1 MVLPEGISTLPQCAR
16 TGIRN
21 CGMLEDMSPRP
32 QSRRPHVTKSAG
44 FVGTEVELDITNVAH
59 GGVFV
64 ARHDGRVVF
73 VTDAIPGE
81 RVRARITEDSQKS
94 FWRAETLEVLTASP
108 HRREHVWVEAS
119 ITRDPSERPGGA
131 DFGHIDLAHQR
142 DLKAFVLTDSFS
154 RMARVDVTV
163 SVESAPG
170 DDETNGL
177 GYRTREFL
185 HVDAE
190 GRVGPFA
197 TRSHRV
203 VSVTSLPLA
212 TRRIQ
217 ESAPLTVTIAG
228 ISGITLVD
236 ADSGMVALE
245 SRDKDSTKAPLI
257 AQRVGEREFQ
267 LRASS
272 FWQVH
277 RRAPLVLTQAVT
289 RAIDSQLFDP
299 RAANLDL
306 YGGVGL
312 FAAAV
317 GDAFGSTTRITSV
330 ELDEEATEFASN
342 NIADWVG
349 ARAVTARVDRFLAE
363 TVATASAVD
372 RSRLAAAAVVLDPPR
387 SGAGRSVVD
396 SLGELAPAQI
406 VYVACDPVALA
417 RDAHLLAAHG
427 YELAHLEAH
436 DLFPHTHHV
445 EAVARFVRS

>member
-1 MVLPEGISTLPQCAR
+1 
-16 TGIRN
+16 
-21 CGMLEDMSPRP
+21 MLEDMSPRP
-32 QSRRPHVTKSAG
+32 QSRRPYVIKSAG

-64 ARHDGRVVF
+64 ARHDGRVIF
-73 VTDAIPGE
+73 VSDAIPGE
-81 RVRARITEDSQKS
+81 RVRARISDDSQKS
-94 FWRAETLEVLTASP
+94 FWRAETVAVMEPSA
-108 HRREHVWVEAS
+108 HRREHIWPEAS
-119 ITRDPSERPGGA
+119 VDRNPTDRPGGA
-131 DFGHIDLAHQR
+131 DFGHIELAHQR
-142 DLKAFVLTDSFS
+142 DLKRFVLTDSFS
-154 RMARVDVTV
+154 RMAKIDVDVTV
-163 SVESAPG
+163 EPAPG

-185 HVDAE
+185 HVDDD
-190 GRVGPFA
+190 GHVGPYA
-197 TRSHRV
+197 IRSHRV
-203 VSVTSLPLA
+203 VSVAGLPLA

-217 ESAPLTVTIAG
+217 ESAPLSVTIAG
-228 ISGITLVD
+228 IDGITLVD

-245 SRDKDSTKAPLI
+245 SREKDKTKAPLI
-257 AQRVGEREFQ
+257 TQRVGDRDFA

-277 RRAPLVLTQAVT
+277 RRAPLVLTEAVT

-312 FAAAV
+312 LAAAV

-330 ELDEEATEFASN
+330 ELDEEATEFASDN
-342 NIADWVG
+342 LADWVG
-349 ARAVTARVDRFLAE
+349 ARAVTARVDRFLNDF
-363 TVATASAVD
+363 VATASAVD
-372 RSRLAAAAVVLDPPR
+372 RSRLSAATVVLDPPR
-387 SGAGRSVVD
+387 SGAGGSVID
-396 SLGELAPAQI
+396 ALAELAPAQI

-417 RDAHLLAAHG
+417 RDAHLLSTHG

-445 EAVARFVRS
+445 EAIARFVRA

>member
-1 MVLPEGISTLPQCAR
+1 
-16 TGIRN
+16 
-21 CGMLEDMSPRP
+21 MLEDMSPRP

-44 FVGTEVELDITNVAH
+44 YVSTEVELDITNVAH

-64 ARHDGRVVF
+64 ARHDGRVIF
-73 VTDAIPGE
+73 VSDAIPGE

-94 FWRAETLEVLTASP
+94 FWRAETVAVLAPST
-108 HRREHVWVEAS
+108 HRREHVWAEAS
-119 ITRDPSERPGGA
+119 LTRDPSERPGGA

-154 RMARVDVTV
+154 RMAKVDVVV

-170 DDETNGL
+170 DDETNGI

-185 HVDAE
+185 HVDE
-190 GRVGPFA
+190 DGRVGPYA

-257 AQRVGEREFQ
+257 TQRVGEREFQ

-289 RAIDSQLFDP
+289 RAIDSQIFDP

-312 FAAAV
+312 FAATV

-342 NIADWVG
+342 NLADWVG

-363 TVATASAVD
+363 TAATASAVD
-372 RSRLAAAAVVLDPPR
+372 RSRLAAATVILDPPR
-387 SGAGRSVVD
+387 SGAGRDVVD

-445 EAVARFVRS
+445 EAVARFVRA

>member
-1 MVLPEGISTLPQCAR
+1 MGTSTLPQCAR

-64 ARHDGRVVF
+64 ARHDGRVIF
-73 VTDAIPGE
+73 VTDTIPGE

-94 FWRAETLEVLTASP
+94 FWRAETLEVITASP
-108 HRREHVWVEAS
+108 HRREHVWAEAS
-119 ITRDPSERPGGA
+119 VQRDPSERPGGA

-142 DLKAFVLTDSFS
+142 NLKAFVLTDSFS
-154 RMARVDVTV
+154 RMAKIDVTV
-163 SVESAPG
+163 TVESAPG

-185 HVDAE
+185 HVDAD

-257 AQRVGEREFQ
+257 TQRVGEREFQ

-342 NIADWVG
+342 NLADWVG

-363 TVATASAVD
+363 TAATASAVD
-372 RSRLAAAAVVLDPPR
+372 RSRLAAATVVLDPPR
-387 SGAGRSVVD
+387 SGAGRDVVA

>member
-1 MVLPEGISTLPQCAR
+1 
-16 TGIRN
+16 
-21 CGMLEDMSPRP
+21 MLKDMSPRH
-32 QSRRPHVTKSAG
+32 QGRRPHVIKSAG

-64 ARHDGRVVF
+64 ARHDGRVIF

-81 RVRARITEDSQKS
+81 RVRARISDDSQKS
-94 FWRAETLEVLTASP
+94 FWRAETLDVLTPSP
-108 HRREHVWVEAS
+108 HRREHIWADAAL
-119 ITRDPSERPGGA
+119 TRDPSERPGGA

-154 RMARVDVTV
+154 RMAKVDVTV

-185 HVDAE
+185 HVDAD

-197 TRSHRV
+197 ARSHRV

-217 ESAPLTVTIAG
+217 ESAPLSATMSDIDGV
-228 ISGITLVD
+228 TLVD
-236 ADSGMVALE
+236 ADSGLVALE
-245 SRDKDSTKAPLI
+245 SRDNDTTKAPLI
-257 AQRVGEREFQ
+257 IQRVGEREFQ

-312 FAAAV
+312 IAAAV

-330 ELDEEATEFASN
+330 ELDDEATEFASN
-342 NIADWVG
+342 NLADWVG
-349 ARAVTARVDRFLAE
+349 ARAVTARVDRFLAD
-363 TVATASAVD
+363 TAVTASAMD
-372 RSRLAAAAVVLDPPR
+372 RSRLAAATVILDPPR
-387 SGAGRSVVD
+387 SGAGRDVVD

-406 VYVACDPVALA
+406 IYVACDPVALA
-417 RDAHLLAAHG
+417 RDAHLLSTHG
-427 YELAHLEAH
+427 YELVHLEAH
-436 DLFPHTHHV
+436 DFFPHTHHV

>member
-1 MVLPEGISTLPQCAR
+1 
-16 TGIRN
+16 
-21 CGMLEDMSPRP
+21 MLEDMSPRP
-32 QSRRPHVTKSAG
+32 RSRRPHVTKSAG
-44 FVGTEVELDITNVAH
+44 FIGTEVELDITNVAH

-64 ARHDGRVVF
+64 ARHDGRVIF
-73 VTDAIPGE
+73 VSDAIPGE

-94 FWRAETLEVLTASP
+94 FWRAETVAVLDPSP
-108 HRREHVWVEAS
+108 HRRDHVWPEARVE
-119 ITRDPSERPGGA
+119 RDPAQRPGGA

-142 DLKAFVLTDSFS
+142 ELKAFVLTDSFV
-154 RMARVDVTV
+154 RMAKQETNVTV
-163 SVESAPG
+163 AAAPG

-185 HVDAE
+185 HVDAD
-190 GRVGPFA
+190 GHVGPYA
-197 TRSHRV
+197 LRSHRV

-217 ESAPLTVTIAG
+217 ESAPLSVTIAG
-228 ISGITLVD
+228 IDGITLVD

-245 SRDKDSTKAPLI
+245 SREKDTTKAPLI
-257 AQRVGEREFQ
+257 MQRVGEREFSM
-267 LRASS
+267 RASS

-277 RRAPLVLTQAVT
+277 RRAPLVLTHAVT

-312 FAAAV
+312 FAAAM
-317 GDAFGSTTRITSV
+317 GDAFGSTTRVTSV
-330 ELDEEATEFASN
+330 ELDEEATEFASDN
-342 NIADWVG
+342 LAEWVG
-349 ARAVTARVDRFLAE
+349 ARAITSRVDHFL
-363 TVATASAVD
+363 TDLVTTATAVD
-372 RSRLAAAAVVLDPPR
+372 RSRLNAATVVLDPPR
-387 SGAGRSVVD
+387 SGAGGGVIDV
-396 SLGELAPAQI
+396 LGELAPAQI

-417 RDAHLLAAHG
+417 RDAHLLSTHG

-445 EAVARFVRS
+445 EAVARFVRGAKDQRANLYS

>member
-1 MVLPEGISTLPQCAR
+1 
-16 TGIRN
+16 
-21 CGMLEDMSPRP
+21 MLEDMSPRP
-32 QSRRPHVTKSAG
+32 RSRRPHVTKSAG
-44 FVGTEVELDITNVAH
+44 CIGTEVDLDITNVAH

-64 ARHDGRVVF
+64 ARHDGRVIF
-73 VTDAIPGE
+73 VSDAIPGE

-94 FWRAETLEVLTASP
+94 FWRAETVAVLDPSP
-108 HRREHVWVEAS
+108 HRRDHVWPEARVE
-119 ITRDPSERPGGA
+119 RDPAQRPGGA

-142 DLKAFVLTDSFS
+142 ELKAFVLTDSFV
-154 RMARVDVTV
+154 RMAKQETNVTV
-163 SVESAPG
+163 AAAPG

-185 HVDAE
+185 HVDAD
-190 GRVGPFA
+190 GHVGPYA
-197 TRSHRV
+197 LRSHRV

-217 ESAPLTVTIAG
+217 ESAPLSVTIAG
-228 ISGITLVD
+228 IDGITLVD

-245 SRDKDSTKAPLI
+245 SREKDTTKAPLI
-257 AQRVGEREFQ
+257 MQRVGEREFSM
-267 LRASS
+267 RASS

-277 RRAPLVLTQAVT
+277 RRAPLVLTHAVT

-312 FAAAV
+312 FAAAM
-317 GDAFGSTTRITSV
+317 GDAFGSTTRVTSV
-330 ELDEEATEFASN
+330 ELDEEATEFASDN
-342 NIADWVG
+342 LAEWVG
-349 ARAVTARVDRFLAE
+349 ARAITSRVDHFL
-363 TVATASAVD
+363 TDLVTTATAVD
-372 RSRLAAAAVVLDPPR
+372 RSRLNAATVVLDPPR
-387 SGAGRSVVD
+387 SGAGGGVIDV
-396 SLGELAPAQI
+396 LGELAPAQI

-417 RDAHLLAAHG
+417 RDAHLLSTHG

-445 EAVARFVRS
+445 EAVARFVRGAKDQRANLYS